1 MLNVHKKKNSKN
13 LPFKI
18 NEEKGNEIQRK
29 RDEKRNLKGERK
41 EWEERKEINMRAG
54 MTLGEKYGKVHKWR
68 EE

>member
-1 MLNVHKKKNSKN
+1 VLNVHKKKNSKN

-18 NEEKGNEIQRK
+18 NQEKGNEIQRK

-41 EWEERKEINMRAG
+41 EWEERKEINLRAW
-54 MTLGEKYGKVHKWR
+54 MTLREKYGKVNKWR